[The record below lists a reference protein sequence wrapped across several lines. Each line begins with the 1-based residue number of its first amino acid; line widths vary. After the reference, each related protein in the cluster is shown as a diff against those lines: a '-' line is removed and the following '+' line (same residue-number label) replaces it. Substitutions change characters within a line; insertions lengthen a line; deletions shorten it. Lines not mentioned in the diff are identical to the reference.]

1 VTRAAK
7 IQRRKTIEDLRYS
20 VTPTISATSVWKI
33 LAENGLYRRKARK
46 VVFLTKAQK
55 MKRKQWAISHRGWK
69 PEDWERVIWSDES
82 YIYIGDNKGTVW
94 VTQSADEEYAE
105 NCVIPTFK
113 QSSLRIMVWGCIMK
127 GSKGP
132 LVVLEY
138 PGGKGG
144 GMNAERYQEQVL
156 DGIFFDYWMQ
166 MSEERGQ
173 ILFQQDGAPS
183 HTAKS
188 TQEWLKWNSID
199 TLPHPPSSPDLN
211 PIEPLWNKMKTLIHN
226 RPHIPSSIGELKAAA
241 FEAWDQITEADID
254 GYVNHMGD
262 RVEAVLKAK
271 GGHTMY

>member
-1 VTRAAK
+1 
-7 IQRRKTIEDLRYS
+7 
-20 VTPTISATSVWKI
+20 
-33 LAENGLYRRKARK
+33 
-46 VVFLTKAQK
+46 
-55 MKRKQWAISHRGWK
+55 
-69 PEDWERVIWSDES
+69 
-82 YIYIGDNKGTVW
+82 
-94 VTQSADEEYAE
+94 
-105 NCVIPTFK
+105 
-113 QSSLRIMVWGCIMK
+113 MK

-188 TQEWLKWNSID
+188 TQEWLKRNSID

-211 PIEPLWNKMKTLIHN
+211 PIEPLWNKMKTLICN
-226 RPHIPSSIGELKAAA
+226 CPHIPSSIGELKAAA

-254 GYVNHMGD
+254 GYVNRMGD